1 MKSEK
6 ILGVVLIYIV
16 IPVLAILLV
25 STLTVSPPVQ
35 DNKILDFSSDW
46 KYFSPATGKSGE
58 IDLPAALD
66 VPKNTP
72 VRLTHTVPDY
82 DIRNLTLFFI
92 TQQQKAKVYLDN
104 ELIYDF
110 GSSPKKFGWSPGNSF
125 HFVSLAAKSED
136 SIITVELSSAHNFFS
151 GLVNGF
157 SFGSRGALLQDLIK
171 KDILSLIVSLLMLFL
186 GMMMFFLFSVMSLSR
201 INDSGTFYLS
211 LFSVLG
217 GLWLTSER
225 MLILLFFNDPVFT
238 QNIAYISM
246 YLLPVPLL
254 LYIKS
259 ICRLK
264 KHWILVCLAWSF
276 LVFVSFTS
284 ILQLLNLIDYI
295 TVLPVFHVL
304 TLISAACV
312 CFIFYKE
319 TRKGKKPP
327 LIFIY
332 SCLALV
338 FFFLMDLILFYVSYS
353 HKINH
358 LSYFQISM
366 LLFIVINIGSLS
378 ENLFHIRDMNIK
390 NRLLLSLA
398 YTDILTHL
406 QNRTSFDEMM
416 NALNSSLKQETSI
429 HLIILDVNNLK
440 TINDTYG
447 HMHGDNMLVDS
458 AKILKVTIGQL
469 GEVYRIG
476 GDEFAC
482 IIRNAEESV
491 INDYISEMFE
501 HIDSYNSKNEHPKM
515 SIAYGMASYQA
526 ELDKD
531 IHSLFV
537 RADKAMYNN
546 KETQKVIQVIG

>member
-1 MKSEK
+1 
-6 ILGVVLIYIV
+6 
-16 IPVLAILLV
+16 
-25 STLTVSPPVQ
+25 
-35 DNKILDFSSDW
+35 
-46 KYFSPATGKSGE
+46 
-58 IDLPAALD
+58 
-66 VPKNTP
+66 
-72 VRLTHTVPDY
+72 
-82 DIRNLTLFFI
+82 
-92 TQQQKAKVYLDN
+92 
-104 ELIYDF
+104 
-110 GSSPKKFGWSPGNSF
+110 
-125 HFVSLAAKSED
+125 
-136 SIITVELSSAHNFFS
+136 
-151 GLVNGF
+151 
-157 SFGSRGALLQDLIK
+157 
-171 KDILSLIVSLLMLFL
+171 
-186 GMMMFFLFSVMSLSR
+186 
-201 INDSGTFYLS
+201 
-211 LFSVLG
+211 
-217 GLWLTSER
+217 
-225 MLILLFFNDPVFT
+225 
-238 QNIAYISM
+238 
-246 YLLPVPLL
+246 
-254 LYIKS
+254 
-259 ICRLK
+259 
-264 KHWILVCLAWSF
+264 
-276 LVFVSFTS
+276 
-284 ILQLLNLIDYI
+284 
-295 TVLPVFHVL
+295 
-304 TLISAACV
+304 
-312 CFIFYKE
+312 
-319 TRKGKKPP
+319 
-327 LIFIY
+327 
-332 SCLALV
+332 
-338 FFFLMDLILFYVSYS
+338 
-353 HKINH
+353 
-358 LSYFQISM
+358 M